1 MTQAAQGTFAAGPL
15 TFVVKHE
22 LWDENIQDHAD
33 QGVVISVKAQ
43 VAGKDTTL
51 LRFNCFDIE
60 KSYVYGPEN
69 KELVVAGPEMLGG
82 APLTNLYR
90 MDPIACGNPIGW
102 TIKTLGTKLE
112 RMLERAG
119 YPAIA
124 KSADLDA
131 VRQVLPEVEACART
145 LFATKRN
152 TVKHN
157 RGTDIFEAG
166 NIRFGLEMRRLP
178 MGDGGL
184 AIHVLADIG
193 GTPGKAYTEETELLA
208 FDHFWNGAHYHYGPR
223 NKNHRIYWDRTV
235 VENPLAW
242 TLEQFESGKLPAM
255 IVRAGYPGIAADL
268 DTDKIAAVLP
278 AVKERALAMW
288 AEGERLTGHP
298 GLPLEPTPNLAAAE

>member
-1 MTQAAQGTFAAGPL
+1 MAEAAQTFTAGPL
-15 TFVVKHE
+15 TFAVKHE

-33 QGVVISVKAQ
+33 QGVAIMVKAQ

-60 KSYVYGPEN
+60 KSYDYGPEN
-69 KELVVAGPEMLGG
+69 KELAVAGPEMLGG
-82 APLTNLYR
+82 AMLTNHYQ

-102 TIKTLGTKLE
+102 TVKTLSTKLPK
-112 RMLERAG
+112 MLRRAG

-124 KSADLDA
+124 ARTDMAEVQK
-131 VRQVLPEVEACART
+131 VLPEVEICARE

-166 NIRFGLEMRRLP
+166 NIRFGLEMRRLA

-208 FDHFWNGAHYHYGPR
+208 FDHFWKGAHYHYGPR
-223 NKNHRIYWDRTV
+223 NKNHRIYWDRTL

-242 TLEQFESGKLPAM
+242 TLEQFETGKLPAM

-268 DTDKIAAVLP
+268 DTGKIAEVLP
-278 AVKERALAMW
+278 AIKKRALEMW
-288 AEGERLTGHP
+288 EEGERLTGHP
-298 GLPLEPTPNLAAAE
+298 GLPLEMTPNLAAAE

>member
-1 MTQAAQGTFAAGPL
+1 MAEAAQKFTAGPL
-15 TFVVKHE
+15 TFAVRHE
-22 LWDENIQDHAD
+22 LWDGNIHDHAD
-33 QGVVISVKAQ
+33 QGVSIDVKADI
-43 VAGKDTTL
+43 VGKETTL

-69 KELVVAGPEMLGG
+69 TELAVAGPEMLGG
-82 APLTNLYR
+82 TALTNLYR
-90 MDPIACGNPIGW
+90 MDSTVDGNPIGW
-102 TIKTLGTKLE
+102 TIKTLSTKLQK
-112 RMLERAG
+112 MLQRAG

-124 KSADLDA
+124 AATDMAA
-131 VRQVLPEVEACART
+131 VQSVLPEVEACARQ
-145 LFATKRN
+145 LYATKRN

-166 NIRFGLEMRRLP
+166 NIRFGLEMRRQA

-223 NKNHRIYWDRTV
+223 NKNHRIYWDRTL

-242 TLEQFESGKLPAM
+242 TLEQFESGKLRAM
-255 IVRAGYPGIAADL
+255 IERAGYPGVAADL
-268 DTDKIAAVLP
+268 DTDKIASVLP
-278 AVKERALAMW
+278 AMKKRALEMW
-288 AEGERLTGHP
+288 EEGERLTGHP